1 MSTVRD
7 RDLRNWLIDRRQRLQ
22 TAIEKSRERDSL
34 VRLLQEVDSTLERMD
49 QGTYGLCEVCNEPI
63 ENERLLADPLVR
75 TCLDHLTPDQQ
86 RALEQDLDLAW
97 RIQAQMLPQQNLS
110 IPGWAI
116 NYHYEPAGPVSGDY
130 CDIIIPK
137 PESEDLYFLLG
148 DVSGKGVAASM
159 LMSSLHATFR
169 SLTAF
174 GLPVNK
180 LVEQANRLFCE
191 STLSTDY
198 ATLVCGK
205 ICKSGEVEICNAG
218 HPPPLL
224 VRKEEIVKLEAT
236 GLPVGLFCSG
246 EYRVK
251 KMQLFKGESLLLYTD
266 GLTEAQNRST
276 AEYGE
281 ERLVR
286 LLKEHHNLPP
296 QVLTSACLD
305 DVRAFLSGS
314 QKTDDLT
321 IMVIRRNG

>member
-22 TAIEKSRERDSL
+22 TAIEKSRERDNLMRL
-34 VRLLQEVDSTLERMD
+34 VQEVDSTLERMNK
-49 QGTYGLCEVCNEPI
+49 GTYGLCEICNEPI
-63 ENERLLADPLVR
+63 EEERLIADPLIR

-86 RALEQDLDLAW
+86 RALEQDLNLAW

-110 IPGWAI
+110 IPGWEI

-130 CDIIIPK
+130 CDVISPK

-169 SLTAF
+169 SLIAF
-174 GLPVNK
+174 DLPVNK

-205 ICKSGEVEICNAG
+205 IRKSGEVEICNAG

-224 VRKEEIVKLEAT
+224 VQQGKIVKLEAT
-236 GLPVGLFCSG
+236 GLPVGLFCRG

-251 KMQLFKGESLLLYTD
+251 KTRLLNGESLVLYTD
-266 GLTEAQNRST
+266 GLTEAQDRSR
-276 AEYGE
+276 AEYSE
-281 ERLVR
+281 ERLAKF
-286 LLKEHHNLPP
+286 LKEHHHMPP

-321 IMVIRRNG
+321 IMVIRRTG